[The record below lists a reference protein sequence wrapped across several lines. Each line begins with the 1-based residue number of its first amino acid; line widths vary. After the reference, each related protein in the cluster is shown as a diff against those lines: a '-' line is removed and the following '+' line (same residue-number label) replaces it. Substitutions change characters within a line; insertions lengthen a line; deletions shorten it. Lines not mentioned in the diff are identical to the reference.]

1 MAARR
6 FIRGRSID
14 REFALRFAEE
24 WIASW
29 YAHDLGRILSHYTDD
44 FEMSSPLIVQRM
56 DEPSGTLKGKTAVRN
71 YWTRALT
78 RLPDLHFE
86 LEVDFPATLAALSQ
100 GVLSF
105 GKARRRRAAW
115 IRSSRISCTSRL
127 RQIMVPLHACKI
139 DRP

>member
-6 FIRGRSID
+6 FIGGRSID

-44 FEMSSPLIVQRM
+44 FEMSSPLIVQLM
-56 DEPSGTLKGKTAVRN
+56 DEPSGTLKGKTAVRAGRVRK
-71 YWTRALT
+71 Y
-78 RLPDLHFE
+78 
-86 LEVDFPATLAALSQ
+86 S
-100 GVLSF
+100 GS
-105 GKARRRRAAW
+105 
-115 IRSSRISCTSRL
+115 I
-127 RQIMVPLHACKI
+127 KI